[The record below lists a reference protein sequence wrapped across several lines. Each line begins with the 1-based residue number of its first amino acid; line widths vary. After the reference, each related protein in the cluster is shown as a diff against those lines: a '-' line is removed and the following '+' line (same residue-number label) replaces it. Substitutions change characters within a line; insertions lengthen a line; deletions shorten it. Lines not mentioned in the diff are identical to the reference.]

1 MQEQPLPPVEAQP
14 PELVPECYGWSEGD
28 GHQAIREAQAAILRE
43 VRPWLAH
50 ARTCK
55 AWLYPGVGV
64 CGCGLDAKL
73 AALREGV
80 E

>member
-1 MQEQPLPPVEAQP
+1 MQIDIHDHTTARL
-14 PELVPECYGWSEGD
+14 
-28 GHQAIREAQAAILRE
+28 IREAQAAILRE